1 MTLFWEF
8 EFDMRVY
15 LIVFGK
21 NSLQRSRRR
30 KRWTQ
35 TQTQTIFY
43 FPNHMDTREYMNM
56 YHWRHFDLVNP

>member
-1 MTLFWEF
+1 
-8 EFDMRVY
+8 MRVY

-21 NSLQRSRRR
+21 NSSQRSRRR

-56 YHWRHFDLVNP
+56 YH